1 MNFAR
6 SDTPTAAARVVAS
19 FTIASLMSDALTVA
33 PRCASGSAREPTPHP
48 ASQKVEPDLAV
59 PSASTHFSTL
69 STVSP
74 CPFRMSIWTAFTSP
88 SSE

>member
-19 FTIASLMSDALTVA
+19 STIASLMSDALTVA

-48 ASQKVEPDLAV
+48 ASQKVEPD
-59 PSASTHFSTL
+59 
-69 STVSP
+69 
-74 CPFRMSIWTAFTSP
+74 
-88 SSE
+88 